1 MRKYVISYDAHTK
14 EALEKE
20 QEEKFDCKNLDDDFK
35 NILIDVLCSF
45 KTINSIDWVNNT
57 TITFITNSDD
67 LIINDVAEKID
78 DLGYCV
84 DYHISLIHV
93 YAKSGNF
100 VEKSVIRQKNSV
112 SNFKDLVKERCE
124 RLK

>member
-20 QEEKFDCKNLDDDFK
+20 QGVKFDCKNLDDDFK

-57 TITFITNSDD
+57 TITFTTNDDKIIIKDISD
-67 LIINDVAEKID
+67 KID
-78 DLGYCV
+78 SLGYCV
-84 DYHISLIHV
+84 DYYLAAVQRYIDKSL
-93 YAKSGNF
+93 AEK
-100 VEKSVIRQKNSV
+100 VEIRQKKSV
-112 SNFKDLVKERCE
+112 TSFKELVSEKCT
-124 RLK
+124 RLKE